1 MYGLKPVPFR
11 KAPFEE
17 RRFGAGVHC
26 RSLGFARDDK
36 GEGGDFCEEPFD
48 RMDRKKQQDKVRLN
62 SATSRKKSIKSQPP
76 TSATL
81 RSGRD
86 DKGEGGDVY

>member
-1 MYGLKPVPFR
+1 
-11 KAPFEE
+11 
-17 RRFGAGVHC
+17 
-26 RSLGFARDDK
+26 
-36 GEGGDFCEEPFD
+36 
-48 RMDRKKQQDKVRLN
+48 MDRKKQQDKVRLN

-86 DKGEGGDVY
+86 DKGEGGDVYEEPLDRMDRKTQQIPRLRSG